1 MPKDGSISSD
11 LIRGHIETIIL
22 RSLYDG
28 DKHGNEISL
37 YIEDKSGGEYQIKQP
52 TLYSALG
59 RLTDEKLINSYWSS
73 GAGGRRRYYGL
84 TDAGRKVCEDNFN
97 DWIHSRNI
105 IDMLISDGVNLGYPV
120 MPPPTSAPDV
130 SDDFSDDDYLSK
142 VSVPEG
148 KTPKFDPSEFENYS
162 FIDDSLAK
170 KEKEK
175 AEAESTGDE
184 FVFDQVP
191 VSLRQ
196 PDGTILKKI
205 DDADPDAIQMAQENE
220 SNLSDLSGDGTE
232 KYKVEQLS
240 LMEEN
245 EEESEIIEENEPE
258 IIPEEKVESPAPAAL
273 YQPAKTVEEPEI
285 LSGDDDAISSE
296 SFVSPDKKYR
306 DILSSLF
313 TSSPESEPEAEE
325 ENDIFVDEMPEL
337 TEDSD
342 DSEEEISVNT
352 NTVSTEDSPAPLSGG
367 DKKPAQRDKAGETD
381 YTDIFALA
389 DRYGFR
395 VKTSDRTNYAATGRL
410 FVNKVNALSAA
421 ILFFAMIVET
431 LALLLPFNDLLGF
444 SYVEYLYIGAGLL
457 IFPIIT
463 WIILIFNPGKKVD
476 KIATLTYCM
485 SVSFV
490 VVLNLILL
498 NFAVILITG
507 VDLNIGRNIL
517 LFIVAPII
525 AFLNVPLFFI
535 IKYSLVSKG
544 VFLIKEN

>member
-1 MPKDGSISSD
+1 MP
-11 LIRGHIETIIL
+11 
-22 RSLYDG
+22 
-28 DKHGNEISL
+28 
-37 YIEDKSGGEYQIKQP
+37 
-52 TLYSALG
+52 
-59 RLTDEKLINSYWSS
+59 
-73 GAGGRRRYYGL
+73 
-84 TDAGRKVCEDNFN
+84 V
-97 DWIHSRNI
+97 
-105 IDMLISDGVNLGYPV
+105 
-120 MPPPTSAPDV
+120 
-130 SDDFSDDDYLSK
+130 
-142 VSVPEG
+142 
-148 KTPKFDPSEFENYS
+148 
-162 FIDDSLAK
+162 
-170 KEKEK
+170 
-175 AEAESTGDE
+175 
-184 FVFDQVP
+184 
-191 VSLRQ
+191 
-196 PDGTILKKI
+196 
-205 DDADPDAIQMAQENE
+205 
-220 SNLSDLSGDGTE
+220 
-232 KYKVEQLS
+232 
-240 LMEEN
+240 
-245 EEESEIIEENEPE
+245 
-258 IIPEEKVESPAPAAL
+258 
-273 YQPAKTVEEPEI
+273 
-285 LSGDDDAISSE
+285 
-296 SFVSPDKKYR
+296 
-306 DILSSLF
+306 
-313 TSSPESEPEAEE
+313 
-325 ENDIFVDEMPEL
+325 L
-337 TEDSD
+337 TEDSV
-342 DSEEEISVNT
+342 DSEEEEISVNT

-507 VDLNIGRNIL
+507 VDLNIGRNVL